1 MSTLITRTEA
11 EKEALPA
18 HLPNC
23 RQRYQAKCGWP
34 PCRNMRAAN
43 LRKPEHQQPP
53 DGYQSCTSKNAIE
66 VVVYK
71 DNHAYPAYIF
81 SYLAPSL
88 SHFNPYADVSKMT
101 RINWT
106 HRGEHVVDFEHA
118 RLAAAAGLVSRPRSR
133 SRRRSGTE
141 AGPVPNRRATYIC
154 LYSRIFLRIPFFV

>member
-1 MSTLITRTEA
+1 MRTEA

>member
-1 MSTLITRTEA
+1 
-11 EKEALPA
+11 
-18 HLPNC
+18 
-23 RQRYQAKCGWP
+23 
-34 PCRNMRAAN
+34 MRAAN

-53 DGYQSCTSKNAIE
+53 DGYQSCTSKNATE

-106 HRGEHVVDFEHA
+106 HRVEHVVDFERA
-118 RLAAAAGLVSRPRSR
+118 RLAAATGLVSRPRSR
-133 SRRRSGTE
+133 SRRRRRAE
-141 AGPVPNRRATYIC
+141 AGPETAKAKSYISFSHFPAC
-154 LYSRIFLRIPFFV
+154 SIFP